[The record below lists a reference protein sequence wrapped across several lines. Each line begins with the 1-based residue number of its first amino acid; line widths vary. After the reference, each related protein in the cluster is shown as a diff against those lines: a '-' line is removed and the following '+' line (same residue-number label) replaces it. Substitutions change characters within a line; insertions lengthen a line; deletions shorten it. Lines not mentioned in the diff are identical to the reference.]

1 MFNSI
6 VIRTI
11 IQNSFEVNFQK
22 GKKKKETFP
31 GILHFHLLLSF
42 SLSLSAEKEARVERN
57 GFLTWIFRGRVDDAC
72 ACAWPAGSGGVE
84 SGSAKRVNG
93 RGYVKRGR
101 LNGPRVVRVL
111 RTVAVGHRGT
121 RGASFRS
128 ARIIA
133 EWMRELAGIGPR
145 ILRNE
150 AVPFLDTGWDR
161 NRRWF
166 GV

>member
-1 MFNSI
+1 MLIN
-6 VIRTI
+6 
-11 IQNSFEVNFQK
+11 E
-22 GKKKKETFP
+22 KKRKRKNP
-31 GILHFHLLLSF
+31 WNPPLSPSS
-42 SLSLSAEKEARVERN
+42 SLSLREKRVERN
-57 GFLTWIFRGRVDDAC
+57 GFLTWIFRGRVDDAR